1 MPRKAQPNSRTKLVS
16 ARYSNAEHLAIKRY
30 AESLGIGMSTF
41 IYKCVMSELE
51 RNNAPT
57 SVYTDNPNQLSI
69 TDKVDSCKA

>member
-16 ARYSNAEHLAIKRY
+16 ARYSNAEHLAVKRY
-30 AESLGIGMSTF
+30 AKSLGIGMSTF

-57 SVYTDNPNQLSI
+57 NVYAENPNQLSI
-69 TDKVDSCKA
+69 ADKVD

>member
-16 ARYSNAEHLAIKRY
+16 ARYSNTEYLAVKRY

-57 SVYTDNPNQLSI
+57 NVYTDNPNQLSI
-69 TDKVDSCKA
+69 TDKVD